1 MKRILVT
8 GASGLIGRHAVAA
21 LVRQGGWDIHVA
33 ARRLPELPSGDGVTA
48 HAVDLLD
55 PLGPTELLRR
65 TAPSHLLHLAWTT
78 EHGRF
83 WRAPENLDWVA
94 ATLRLARAFA
104 EAGGR
109 RMVAGG
115 TCAEYDWSAP
125 ELVDGSCHEDA
136 TPTLPHTLYG
146 VAKDACRRM
155 LTAFG
160 AEAGIETAWGRIFFP
175 FGPGE
180 DPRRLIPSIIGNLRA
195 CIAAPCS
202 PGTQVRDF
210 IAGEDAGAAF
220 AAITAS
226 GVTGAVN
233 VGSGIPM
240 TIAEVALTV
249 GRAMGRPD
257 LIHLGAL
264 PLRPD
269 DPPRLVADVRRLTDE
284 VGFRCGASLEQ
295 RITSMAH
302 LRCLDVSPM
311 SP

>member
-1 MKRILVT
+1 MKRVLVT
-8 GASGLIGRHAVAA
+8 GASGLIGRHAVAT
-21 LVRQGGWDIHVA
+21 LLRQGNWDIHVA
-33 ARRLPELPSGDGVTA
+33 ARHLPALPTGGGVTA
-48 HAVDLLD
+48 HSVDLLD
-55 PLGPTELLRR
+55 PLAAPELVRR
-65 TAPSHLLHLAWTT
+65 IAPSHLLHLAWTT
-78 EHGRF
+78 DHGRF

-94 ATLRLARAFA
+94 ATLRLARAFGDV
-104 EAGGR
+104 GGR

-125 ELVDGSCHEDA
+125 ELVDGPCHENT
-136 TPTLPHTLYG
+136 TPTRPHTLYG
-146 VAKDACRRM
+146 VAKDSCQRM

-160 AEAGIETAWGRIFFP
+160 AETGIETAWGRVFFP

-180 DPRRLIPSIIGNLRA
+180 DSRRLIPSIIASLRA
-195 CIAAPCS
+195 GKPAPCS

-226 GVTGAVN
+226 GVTGPVN
-233 VGSGIPM
+233 VGSGIPV

-264 PLRPD
+264 PLRLD
-269 DPPRLVADVRRLTDE
+269 DPPRLVADIRRLTDE
-284 VGFRCGASLEQ
+284 TGFRCEATLEQ
-295 RITSMAH
+295 RIGSM
-302 LRCLDVSPM
+302 VSKAL
-311 SP
+311 